1 MPEMICFAQGSRPA
15 PLAPIRRSHS
25 RTLDS
30 NPHCARQ
37 KIVHREGERKIRR
50 TVEEIDRCSE
60 VIPDCHESN
69 NEKRDR
75 DRFEQRENHG
85 GKHTDTTAAV
95 QHSGLINLP
104 WDTLVVSHIEENAHG
119 DVGGTKNQC
128 RSQNEGRCR

>member
-1 MPEMICFAQGSRPA
+1 MHAK
-15 PLAPIRRSHS
+15 
-25 RTLDS
+25 
-30 NPHCARQ
+30 

-85 GKHTDTTAAV
+85 GKHTDTAAAV

-128 RSQNEGRCR
+128 RSQK